1 MRLLHVEPDGT
12 FSLAEYFG
20 DEVPPY
26 AILSHTWGSDNEEVS
41 FKDLTEGRGSNK
53 RGYEKLTFCA
63 RRVLYDGLRYF
74 WVDICCIDKSSSA
87 ELSEAINSMFRW
99 YKEAMYDTQC
109 QLSRLHTN
117 LAFHIAYATSFWSMS
132 EHQLSTEQNGKRP
145 SGAVAGLPEDGHS
158 RNC

>member
-1 MRLLHVEPDGT
+1 MRLLHVEPNGT

-41 FKDLTEGRGSNK
+41 FKDLTEGKGSNK
-53 RGYEKLTFCA
+53 KGYGKLTFCA
-63 RRVLYDGLRYF
+63 RRALYDGLRYF
-74 WVDICCIDKSSSA
+74 WVDTCCIDKSSSA

-109 QLSRLHTN
+109 QLSR
-117 LAFHIAYATSFWSMS
+117 FAY
-132 EHQLSTEQNGKRP
+132 
-145 SGAVAGLPEDGHS
+145 
-158 RNC
+158 